1 MSGRREKFKMRE
13 KMMEH
18 YSIISKS
25 IPRII
30 DS

>member
-1 MSGRREKFKMRE
+1 MSGRRENFKVGE
-13 KMMEH
+13 KMMER

-30 DS
+30 

>member
-13 KMMEH
+13 KMMER

-30 DS
+30 